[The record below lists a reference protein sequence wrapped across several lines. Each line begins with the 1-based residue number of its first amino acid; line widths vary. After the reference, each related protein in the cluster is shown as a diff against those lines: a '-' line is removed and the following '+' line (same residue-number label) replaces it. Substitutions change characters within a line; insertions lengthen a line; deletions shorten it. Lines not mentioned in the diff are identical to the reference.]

1 MGKSN
6 CFEIVF
12 LRRIANTAAGSS
24 KRGFVRDFSLIG
36 ERWDFDNKK
45 LEVQNFLGHS
55 EK

>member
-12 LRRIANTAAGSS
+12 LRRIANVAVCSS
-24 KRGFVRDFSLIG
+24 KRSIVMDFSLIG
-36 ERWDFDNKK
+36 ARRDCDKEK
-45 LEVQNFLGHS
+45 LEIYFLEHS